1 MSRIAAPYTPDTAYF
16 RPFFKENL
24 AGTADAAAGRGM
36 LADMRAPRRS
46 VTVFLALVT
55 TLLAEFFLLV
65 WRVQERPVLAVIATV
80 LFAVAAVIWVFAILR
95 LRRNRLR

>member
-1 MSRIAAPYTPDTAYF
+1 
-16 RPFFKENL
+16 
-24 AGTADAAAGRGM
+24 
-36 LADMRAPRRS
+36 MRAPRRS

-80 LFAVAAVIWVFAILR
+80 LSAVAAVIWVFAILR